1 MDEGLL
7 HHASLALFGVG
18 ISLSNAVNAYRSLDI
33 FSVLMVL
40 GGIGLAVTA
49 GRPIINGDYKDYEGY
64 KGNWT
69 YFLAAGALMMIA
81 GAALRII
88 NSV

>member
-1 MDEGLL
+1 MDKNLL
-7 HHASLALFGVG
+7 HHLSLTLFGVG

-40 GGIGLAVTA
+40 GGIGLALAA
-49 GRPIINGDYKDYEGY
+49 GRPIINGSYKNYEGY

-69 YFLAAGALMMIA
+69 YLLAVGALLMIA
-81 GAALRII
+81 GAII
-88 NSV
+88 QLITSL

>member
-18 ISLSNAVNAYRSLDI
+18 ISLSNAVSAYRSLDA

-40 GGIGLAVTA
+40 GGIGLAVAA
-49 GRPIINGDYKDYEGY
+49 GRPIINGDYRDYEGY

-69 YFLAAGALMMIA
+69 YLLAAGALMMIA

-88 NSV
+88 TVI

>member
-7 HHASLALFGVG
+7 HYLSLTLFGVA
-18 ISLSNAVNAYRSLDI
+18 ISLSNVVGAFRSLDL

-40 GGIGLAVTA
+40 GGIGLAIAA
-49 GRPIINGDYKDYEGY
+49 GRPIFNGDYKDYEGY

-69 YFLAAGALMMIA
+69 YLLAAGALMMIA
-81 GAALRII
+81 GAVLQII
-88 NSV
+88 TAI

>member
-1 MDEGLL
+1 MEEGLL
-7 HHASLALFGVG
+7 HHLSLTLFGVG
-18 ISLSNAVNAYRSLDI
+18 ISLSNAVNAYRGLDI

-40 GGIGLAVTA
+40 GGIGLAVAA

-69 YFLAAGALMMIA
+69 YLLAAGALTMIA
-81 GAALRII
+81 GAVLRILI
-88 NSV
+88 SI